1 MTQLQFIA
9 RCNELT
15 VLPEL
20 ALENDEI
27 IEALKT
33 KNDDLVIELLNNLF

>member
-1 MTQLQFIA
+1 MTQLQFVA
-9 RCNELT
+9 KCAELT
-15 VLPEL
+15 IDPALV
-20 ALENDEI
+20 LENDEI